1 MKSVLKVKSKNTQ
14 VTQEKIE
21 PKYVEDKATEQY
33 LDYINESGN
42 VMRHNGDKYVNT
54 GINLKGPRGAVGPRG
69 LPGKDGITPHIGE
82 NGNWYIGEQDT
93 GNKAAFDLT
102 FTETTYPAANG
113 HEYVDLGL
121 PSGTLWATCNVGANA
136 PEEYGDYYMYGMGN
150 KIYDAEDTPYDGT
163 EDPLDL
169 SRDTARQVMGGAW
182 HMPTKAQMQ
191 ELIANTTLQWVTN
204 YKDSVIN
211 GGLFT
216 ATNGAV
222 LFLPTAGNWS
232 DGSLGDVGVDGYY
245 WSSSPVGN
253 EVYLLDIY
261 DGGNDIFYNDRHGF
275 GYSVR
280 GVLDAAEVEPTTTTY
295 TANRVVIPIDSSKNA
310 ATGKSV
316 INTDTIVPYITDIE
330 NYLVIKESKNLHS
343 GTVIVEANLSG
354 KGLCCPANMMY
365 KEGQY
370 YIYPSLPLDNIK
382 DNLKDLILYCYQI
395 EDYVAPATSVTA
407 HKLWFDDFPEDNLER
422 IIDSHGFD
430 NWEDFVAY
438 LVENANKDTTGAN
451 GFIYTGET
459 FNWNGTEYYL
469 WETDTVVGNIPY
481 IITDT
486 IDYNELYPNSLEAD
500 SSNKYCPYVAMLT
513 DDMEAQYTRENER
526 GDILIKVEPE
536 E

>member
-14 VTQEKIE
+14 VTQEKVE

-42 VMRHNGDKYVNT
+42 VMRHNGDRYVNT
-54 GINLKGPRGAVGPRG
+54 GISLKGPRGAVGPRG

-102 FTETTYPAANG
+102 FTETTDPANG

-121 PSGTLWATCNVGANA
+121 PSGTKWATMNVGASSA
-136 PEEYGDYYMYGMGN
+136 TDYGNYYMYGMGS
-150 KIYDAEDTPYDGT
+150 KTYDRTDKPYSGT
-163 EDPLDL
+163 EDPLAL
-169 SRDTARQVMGGAW
+169 SANTAAQEWGGDW
-182 HMPTKAQMQ
+182 HMPTSAQMQ
-191 ELIANTTLQWVTN
+191 ELIANTNYQWVTN
-204 YKDSVIN
+204 YKGSGIN
-211 GGLFT
+211 GGTFT
-216 ATNGAV
+216 APNGAV
-222 LFLPTAGNWS
+222 LFFPAAGYWY
-232 DGSLGDVGVDGYY
+232 DGSQDNVGNGGYY
-245 WSSSPVGN
+245 WGSSPIGSNGAYGLRFFNGYKV
-253 EVYLLDIY
+253 VS
-261 DGGNDIFYNDRHGF
+261 NDDRKG

-280 GVLDAAEVEPTTTTY
+280 GVLDDAEVEPITTTY
-295 TANRVVIPIDSSKNA
+295 TANRVIIPIDPSKNA
-310 ATGKSV
+310 AVNKGI
-316 INTDTIVPYITDIE
+316 INTDTAVPYITDIE
-330 NYLVIKESKNLHS
+330 NYLVIKESENLHS

-365 KEGQY
+365 KKGQY

-382 DNLKDLILYCYQI
+382 DNLKDLILYCYQT
-395 EDYVAPATSVTA
+395 EDYTAPVAT
-407 HKLWFDDFPEDNLER
+407 HLWFDDFPEDILDG
-422 IIDSHGFD
+422 IMGKFGYD

-438 LVENANKDTTGAN
+438 LVENVNEDTTGAN

-459 FNWNGTEYYL
+459 FNWNGNEYYL
-469 WETDTVVGNIPY
+469 WKTDTVVGNIPY

-486 IDYNELYPNSLEAD
+486 VNYNELYLNSLEAD

-513 DDMEAQYTRENER
+513 DDMEAQYTREDKR